1 MFSVHISLLP
11 DQIYPTQ
18 IQQHLW
24 ISLVGIRYWRIVYTL
39 LNTHGSF
46 VDVVCCVHYSRNTE
60 TGKSKKKKGEF
71 EWSQNLKSLKTAS
84 DPSTGCILGSSL

>member
-24 ISLVGIRYWRIVYTL
+24 ISLVGICYWRIVYTL

-60 TGKSKKKKGEF
+60 TGKSKKKKVSLNGHKI
-71 EWSQNLKSLKTAS
+71 LKV
-84 DPSTGCILGSSL
+84 

>member
-60 TGKSKKKKGEF
+60 TGKSKKKGEF

-84 DPSTGCILGSSL
+84 DPSTGSSL